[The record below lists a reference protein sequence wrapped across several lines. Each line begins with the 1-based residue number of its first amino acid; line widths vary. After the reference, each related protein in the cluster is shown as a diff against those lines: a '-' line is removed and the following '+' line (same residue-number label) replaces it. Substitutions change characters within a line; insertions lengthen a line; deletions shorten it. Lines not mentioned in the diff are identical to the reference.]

1 MQTIESCCNED
12 LYRHKPV
19 YGLPASLI
27 TLNEKVL
34 PVIALMQRE
43 AGLNRE
49 QRRELHSEASSYR
62 EPDARLKQM
71 VSKTDWNVLTY
82 YLSASERFGSFWHVV
97 KRMLDPQKRPGA
109 RAFAIAVDV
118 QLLKAYEPSWLTL
131 AFDESTLTADC
142 EEWPRIRSRIEK
154 YSGFDQGSTP
164 FGMFMLWP
172 RLLVDLKCWEE
183 LDAGRRIRVGHAIFA
198 LSSIGWTDWFVA
210 KAVACC
216 PEIQP
221 ELGVLL
227 KAGSQ
232 TTTGDQ
238 SGRTTEESLMDAAG
252 QIATTET
259 RADRVDDPGMS
270 DDPLVQVIQRLDAV
284 AAELREHP
292 TREAVDDLSQV
303 ALEFARMRE
312 SLPKRPGSLAEQFE
326 ERHRDL
332 MVFLA
337 ETAARPGFQWLDDA
351 MLSQLDARWRLARA
365 ERGDPDQI
373 AELSADAAAA
383 IVRTGEA
390 SEAFVCAAESA
401 TASRQLT
408 QLAEQRL
415 ASAKG
420 FGQQAAAKRQQSDA
434 QMNAIEA
441 EAVQLATQER
451 LVDAASPFAAPFD
464 YSVDY
469 ATKLDAVDLSGEEGA
484 VVVALAATASDL
496 APVETLPQAEELL
509 IPLEKPDS
517 LHVQKEQQA
526 EEEESLGR
534 SIESRAEM
542 AAVFETQ
549 FPVEDE
555 HEAVADLSAG
565 QPANETGMVCADPY
579 SDHAGEVCR
588 PVWRLLAAGQPALA
602 YQTANWI
609 EATHPG
615 TKVPSPDLLAAVAL
629 AEDLMLPDGPLQVA
643 LGSRFENLAPADFS
657 SNTPRSWHAAINL
670 LLVAATLRPMVLA
683 PSSGA
688 ATVAA
693 YLHQSGD
700 YPALYALVQE
710 LRSLSSKLIGFRIE
724 PKVLRKARGEAAI
737 RADLQSLQHTAE
749 DWLSAQAPAYTIKFA
764 PATSVWRRW
773 LRPGGKIDTLVAP
786 VLHNRLADADRVRE
800 MVAEM
805 SDVDHV
811 ARLIHTTDRREEK
824 RRRGEDIHSGALGHL
839 LRLVDEALTLP
850 RQWLSLVELLGGR
863 EDRLRD
869 LLEEAHRAL
878 GKNLTAVE
886 QELTRVPAHDPWQL
900 ITGGQTQAL
909 RSVRGLL
916 SLFDSASSLR
926 ESEPQPVEVLS
937 RSLLCVP
944 ELPIREDW
952 TVEVGAD
959 VALTALERTGLSPL
973 EPVTALRRRVERGDF
988 LGAEMIVNAA
998 LADTESAPLRPEKER
1013 WKHAL
1018 LRDIAECQRVVE
1030 VGSAYGYLQEA
1041 ERGQF
1046 ESQLARWQG
1055 QIEELRRFDVVMAEI
1070 KSIRARVEDE
1080 REARKTEV
1088 RKDLGNIVL
1097 TDATKS
1103 GAVEVEKAL
1112 EEGDIATA
1120 RELVHWL
1127 QQGKPTPTDLDEDA
1141 REGFDQFFP
1150 VAMKEID
1157 SWLVEHKRE
1166 TVQVAL
1172 EQGQAIPGLDAKR
1185 VDGAR
1190 RKQASKMFSAWS
1202 DMKARQEGERSR
1214 LELLLVGLG
1223 LTVKELIRAD
1233 RVSGREIWNLDADPV
1248 EDRHVCPLPMYGSSA
1263 GGRYRV
1269 ICVWGR
1275 PTEDDLLQW
1284 VGDAATLRPPLLLF
1298 FGRMSEQRWRDLSR
1312 LAKSKRRSLLML
1324 DETLLVYL
1332 CCSEGSRLRAWLD
1345 TAMPFSYSLPY
1356 DATAGLVPP
1365 EMFYGRG
1372 TELDAVRGINGRCF
1386 IYGGRQLGKT
1396 ALLKRAEQSFHVPHR
1411 GHYARWIDLR
1421 AEGIG
1426 VSVAPSEI
1434 WLTLYE
1440 KLKELGVLDQ
1450 KLAAPAPG
1458 KKQGAETMIKAI
1470 REFLAA
1476 NADRRVLL
1484 LLDEADRF
1492 FEQDGRNDFEETRRL
1507 KQLMDDTQRRFKV
1520 VFAGLHNVL
1529 RMTER
1534 PNHPLAHFGEPIEI
1548 GPLREGEEVREAA
1561 DLIRRP
1567 MAASGFAFESKGLVI
1582 RILAQTNYYPS
1593 LIQLYC
1599 SHLLRHMLGQ
1609 VTSRQRT
1616 SGPRYLVTDRD
1627 IEQVYSSDALR
1638 DEIRAK
1644 FRLTLQLDPRYEV
1657 LAYSMALDLQRG
1669 LYTQSDGASWQMI
1682 RQTGALHWWA
1692 DGFRDT
1698 SELDFRVLL
1707 DEMVGL
1713 GVLRRLPAG
1722 RYVLR
1727 NPNVLLLLGTQEE
1740 IETVL
1745 NKEREPAVEFESTTF
1760 RPPLRKASA
1769 APDRNAFT
1777 YQQLSRL
1784 LQKKNDITI
1793 VTGTDAAGISKVGAN
1808 LEDYLG
1814 NGATPV
1820 ILDACPDRQSFGV
1833 TLQEVLIDRPKDQV
1847 SVFVIPESVPW
1858 TSLWLSEAQDRLKSL
1873 RSESKF
1879 ASLVFVADPTTLW
1892 RLLDDDKTL
1901 ECGELPWMSL
1911 LQWSEAFLRHWL
1923 EERQIQLDPDDR
1935 RLLIRATGL
1944 WPALVTDLVGLR
1956 TELRAVRERIE
1967 SIARPQATD
1976 TGQTVLLRK
1985 RLGLDVV
1992 EPARV
1997 IDVLAQ
2003 LCKSSIDGM
2012 VEPIEANDL
2021 AVIAEAKRERV
2032 DLCLRWGELL
2042 GLTRREGAGFWTADP
2057 TVSRILLGTG
2067 G

>member
-1 MQTIESCCNED
+1 MQTDESK
-12 LYRHKPV
+12 YVHHPV
-19 YGLPASLI
+19 HGLPASLI
-27 TLNEKVL
+27 SLDGKVL
-34 PVIALMQRE
+34 PVISLMQRE

-49 QRRELHSEASSYR
+49 LRRGIQSDAYVCGM
-62 EPDARLKQM
+62 PDARLRQA
-71 VSKTDWNVLTY
+71 VSKSDWSVLTY
-82 YLSASERFGSFWHVV
+82 YLSASERFKSFWYVV
-97 KRMLDPQKRPGA
+97 KYLLEPQRRQGTK
-109 RAFAIAVDV
+109 AFAFALDV

-131 AFDESTLTADC
+131 PFDDSILTADC
-142 EEWPRIRSRIEK
+142 EEWPRIRGRIEK
-154 YSGFDQGSTP
+154 RWVFDQGSTP
-164 FGMFMLWP
+164 LGMFMLWP
-172 RLLVDLKCWEE
+172 RLVMDLKSWGDLSE
-183 LDAGRRIRVGHAIFA
+183 GRRIQVGHAIFA
-198 LSSIGWTDWFVA
+198 LSSIGWTDWFIA
-210 KAVACC
+210 NAVACC

-221 ELGVLL
+221 ELGALL
-227 KAGSQ
+227 NRSVQAAFDDHLGQTAVDSQMGEARQTAPTGTCAGAA
-232 TTTGDQ
+232 DQ
-238 SGRTTEESLMDAAG
+238 PDTSEDLWGQLM
-252 QIATTET
+252 
-259 RADRVDDPGMS
+259 
-270 DDPLVQVIQRLDAV
+270 QRLDTV

-292 TREAVDDLSQV
+292 TRDAVDELSQV
-303 ALEFARMRE
+303 ALEFAHTRE
-312 SLPKRPGSLAEQFE
+312 SLPERLDSVAEHLKV
-326 ERHRDL
+326 RHRDL

-337 ETAARPGFQWLDDA
+337 ETAARSGFEWLDVTTLA
-351 MLSQLDARWRLARA
+351 QLDARWRLASA
-365 ERGDPDQI
+365 ERGEPDQI
-373 AELSADAAAA
+373 AELGADAAAA
-383 IVRTGEA
+383 IVRVGEA
-390 SEAFVCAAESA
+390 SETFVRAAEFA
-401 TASRQLT
+401 RVSRLLT
-408 QLAEQRL
+408 QTTEAKLL
-415 ASAKG
+415 TAKG
-420 FGQQAAAKRQQSDA
+420 FGQQAAAKRQHSDA
-434 QMNAIEA
+434 QRQFIEA
-441 EAVQLATQER
+441 EAVQLATQEQ
-451 LVDAASPFAAPFD
+451 LIDAASPFAEPFD
-464 YSVDY
+464 YSADY
-469 ATKLDAVDLSGEEGA
+469 VARLDQHEAVILSGEDDTF
-484 VVVALAATASDL
+484 VISPAATVCASVP
-496 APVETLPQAEELL
+496 AEAVSQIEELL
-509 IPLEKPDS
+509 MHVESDS
-517 LHVQKEQQA
+517 SDIEGEQQA
-526 EEEESLGR
+526 DDDECHGR
-534 SIESRAEM
+534 SIESASE
-542 AAVFETQ
+542 ETVVLEQ
-549 FPVEDE
+549 QLSIESV
-555 HEAVADLSAG
+555 HEVAVALPPGESAEEG
-565 QPANETGMVCADPY
+565 GAVCVDPY

-588 PVWRLLAAGQPALA
+588 PVWSLLAGGQSALA
-602 YQTANWI
+602 YQAANWI
-609 EATHPG
+609 EAAHPG

-629 AEDLMLPDGPLQVA
+629 AEDLMLPDGPLQIA
-643 LGSRFENLAPADFS
+643 LVSRFEKLVSEDFS
-657 SNTPRSWHAAINL
+657 SNTPRSWRAAINL

-693 YLHQSGD
+693 YLHQGGD
-700 YPALYALVQE
+700 YPVLYALVQR

-724 PKVLRKARGEAAI
+724 PKILRRARGEAAI

-749 DWLSAQAPAYTIKFA
+749 DWLRVQAPAHTIKFA
-764 PATSVWRRW
+764 AATSVWRRW
-773 LRPGGKIDTLVAP
+773 LRPGGKIDVLVAP
-786 VLHNRLADADRVRE
+786 VVHNRLSDADRVRE
-800 MVAEM
+800 LVAEM
-805 SDVDHV
+805 SDVERV
-811 ARLIHTTDRREEK
+811 SRLIHTTDRREEK
-824 RRRGEDIHSGALGHL
+824 RRRGEDIHSGALEHL
-839 LRLVDEALTLP
+839 LRLVDEAIKLP
-850 RQWLSLVELLGGR
+850 RQWLSLVDLLGGR

-869 LLEEAHRAL
+869 LLEEVHRAL
-878 GKNLTAVE
+878 SENFAAVE
-886 QELTRVPAHDPWQL
+886 QELTRVPPHDPWRL
-900 ITGGQTQAL
+900 VTGGQTLAL
-909 RSVRGLL
+909 KSVQGLL
-916 SLFDSASSLR
+916 ALFDSASNLR
-926 ESEPQPVEVLS
+926 ESEPQTLEVLS
-937 RSLLCVP
+937 RSLLCIS
-944 ELPIREDW
+944 ELPVREDW
-952 TVEVGAD
+952 TVEVGAEE
-959 VALTALERTGLSPL
+959 ALTALERMEFMPL
-973 EPVTALRRRVERGDF
+973 DPLAALRRRVDRGDF

-998 LADTESAPLRPEKER
+998 LTDTDSAPLRPERER

-1018 LRDIAECQRVVE
+1018 LRDIAECQRAVE

-1046 ESQLARWQG
+1046 ESQLARWRG
-1055 QIEELRRFDVVMAEI
+1055 QVEELRRFDVVMAEI
-1070 KSIRARVEDE
+1070 KRIRARVEDE

-1088 RKDLGNIVL
+1088 RKDLDDIVL
-1097 TDATKS
+1097 TDATRS
-1103 GAVEVEKAL
+1103 GATEVEKAL

-1127 QQGKPTPTDLDEDA
+1127 QQGKPTPTDLDEEA
-1141 REGFDQFFP
+1141 REGFDDFFP
-1150 VAMKEID
+1150 LVMKEIE
-1157 SWLVEHKRE
+1157 SWLAEHRRE
-1166 TVQVAL
+1166 TVQGAL
-1172 EQGQAIPGLDAKR
+1172 KQGQVIPGLDAKR

-1190 RKQASKMFSAWS
+1190 RKQASEMFGCWS
-1202 DMKARQEGERSR
+1202 DMKARQQGERSR
-1214 LELLLVGLG
+1214 LELLLTGLG
-1223 LTVKELIRAD
+1223 LTVKDLVLVD
-1233 RVSGREIWNLDADPV
+1233 RVSGREIWKLDADPV
-1248 EDRHVCPLPMYGSSA
+1248 DDRQICPLPMYGSSA

-1275 PTEDDLLQW
+1275 PTEDDHIQW
-1284 VGDAATLRPPLLLF
+1284 VGDASTTRPALLLF
-1298 FGRMSEQRWRDLSR
+1298 FGRMTEQRWRDLSR

-1332 CCSEGSRLRAWLD
+1332 CASAGSRLRTWFD

-1372 TELDAVRGINGRCF
+1372 TELDAVCGINGRCF

-1396 ALLKRAEQSFHVPHR
+1396 ALLKRAEQSFHIPSH

-1426 VSVAPSEI
+1426 VSVAPSEV

-1458 KKQGAETMIKAI
+1458 KKQGAEAMIKAI
-1470 REFLAA
+1470 REFLAD

-1529 RMTER
+1529 RMAER

-1567 MAASGFAFESKGLVI
+1567 MAAAGFAFESKGLVI

-1657 LAYSMALDLQRG
+1657 LAYSMALDLLHGR
-1669 LYTQSDGASWQMI
+1669 YTQSDGASWQMI

-1713 GVLRRLPAG
+1713 GVLRKLPAG

-1740 IETVL
+1740 LETVL
-1745 NKEREPAVEFESTTF
+1745 NKEREPAIEFESTTF
-1760 RPPLRKASA
+1760 RPPLRRASA
-1769 APDRNAFT
+1769 APDRNVFT

-1784 LQKKNDITI
+1784 LQKRNGINI
-1793 VTGTDAAGISKVGAN
+1793 VTGMETAGIAKVAAN

-1814 NGATPV
+1814 NGATSV
-1820 ILDACPDRQSFGV
+1820 ILEGCTDRQSFSV
-1833 TLQEVLIDRPKDQV
+1833 MLQELLVDRPKDQV

-1858 TSLWLSEAQDRLKSL
+1858 TSLWLEEAEDRLKSL

-1879 ASLVFVADPTTLW
+1879 ASLVFVADPLTLW
-1892 RLLDDDKTL
+1892 RLLDDDKAL
-1901 ECGELPWMSL
+1901 EYGELPWMSL

-1923 EERQIQLDPDDR
+1923 EERQIQLDPEDR
-1935 RLLIRATGL
+1935 RLLIGATGL
-1944 WPALVTDLVGLR
+1944 WPALVTDLVGGL
-1956 TELRAVRERIE
+1956 TELRAVRERID
-1967 SIARPQATD
+1967 SVARRQVTDKEQAE
-1976 TGQTVLLRK
+1976 LLR
-1985 RLGLDVV
+1985 RRFGLDVA
-1992 EPARV
+1992 EPAEV

-2003 LCKSSIDGM
+2003 LCETNGDGA
-2012 VEPIEANDL
+2012 VEPIEASDL
-2021 AVIAEAKRERV
+2021 AAIAEAKRDHVE
-2032 DLCLRWGELL
+2032 LCLRWGELL
-2042 GLTRREGAGFWTADP
+2042 GMTRREGAGFWTVDP
-2057 TVSRILLGTG
+2057 IISRVLLGTG